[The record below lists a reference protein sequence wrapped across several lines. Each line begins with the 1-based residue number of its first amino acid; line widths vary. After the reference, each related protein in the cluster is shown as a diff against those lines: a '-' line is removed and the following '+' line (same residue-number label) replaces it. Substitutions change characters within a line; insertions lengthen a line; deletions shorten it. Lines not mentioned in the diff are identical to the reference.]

1 MALSLQHCIPC
12 TASNN
17 HNGFHE
23 LSCNL
28 QLASKMSADL
38 QWLLVR
44 KWNSFQHKA
53 ANGPIFSAEKVSHR

>member
-1 MALSLQHCIPC
+1 
-12 TASNN
+12 
-17 HNGFHE
+17 
-23 LSCNL
+23 
-28 QLASKMSADL
+28 MSADL